1 MANSGLLSALSFVAL
16 GALSFWL
23 WQYLDED
30 AASTQPKQPHE
41 PDYYIED
48 MVRNTLDETG
58 AVANVLYAD
67 LVTHYPD
74 DDSTELSNPR
84 MEIYNGATDPWYV
97 IAESGWVSSGNEVVL
112 LHGEVEIWRLDEA
125 GVRKFEVLTTEL
137 RVLPKEQYA
146 ETDDPATITS
156 ATTITK
162 TIGMRANFAHDR
174 LELLKQVKTR
184 HETSPQS

>member
-1 MANSGLLSALSFVAL
+1 MTNSWASALFFVAM
-16 GALSFWL
+16 GALTFWV
-23 WQYLDED
+23 WQQVDQDEGQK
-30 AASTQPKQPHE
+30 APPGIHE

-58 AVANVLYAD
+58 ALKNVLYAD

-84 MEIYNGATDPWYV
+84 LEIYNGKAEPWYV
-97 IAESGWVSSGNEVVL
+97 IAERGWVSAGSEVVL
-112 LHGEVEIWRLDEA
+112 LHGEVEIWRLDES
-125 GVRKFEVLTTEL
+125 GQREFEVLTSEL

-156 ATTITK
+156 VTTITK

-174 LELLKQVKTR
+174 LELLKQVR
-184 HETSPQS
+184 SRYEANPQS

>member
-1 MANSGLLSALSFVAL
+1 MFAALFFVTL
-16 GALSFWL
+16 GALTYWL
-23 WQYLDED
+23 WQYLED
-30 AASTQPKQPHE
+30 FEEGAAPVRPHE

-58 AVANVLYAD
+58 ALKNVLYAD

-74 DDSTELSNPR
+74 DDSTELSQPR
-84 MEIYNGATDPWYV
+84 MEIYNGGNDPWYV

-112 LHGEVEIWRLDEA
+112 LHGEVEIWRLNDA
-125 GVRKFEVLTTEL
+125 GERKFEVLTSEL

-146 ETDDPATITS
+146 ETDNPATITS
-156 ATTITK
+156 KTSLTK

-174 LELLKQVKTR
+174 LELLKQVRSR
-184 HETSPQS
+184 HEVSPKS